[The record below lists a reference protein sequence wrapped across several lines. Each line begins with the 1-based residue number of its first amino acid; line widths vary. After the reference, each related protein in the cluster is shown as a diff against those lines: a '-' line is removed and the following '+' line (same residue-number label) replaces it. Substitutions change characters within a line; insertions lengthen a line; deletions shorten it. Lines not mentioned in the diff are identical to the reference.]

1 MNAEKLITNLRVS
14 AAILAEIP
22 GVKQGMPKREFFR
35 FPQFLMTGT
44 QCLAGLPRGAIIEIS
59 GVQGAG
65 KTELVLKFLAANP
78 QARVAWI
85 EQEFTAYPCAFPQQG
100 VRLDRV
106 LFVQVTARAGSAGVS
121 SSEDDP
127 LWTVHQV
134 LKSQVFGMAVLTL
147 SREHLRDPVA
157 LRRLQIAAERSGC
170 SVILLTD
177 QPSSTACWPVSVQI
191 QVSRDVRTGDPAF
204 RVLKYRGSHPAGM
217 APACAGSAGVGSV
230 MPGDSTTT
238 QRRSFTEDEA
248 APATE
253 LAVQTGQTSKDALF

>member
-1 MNAEKLITNLRVS
+1 M
-14 AAILAEIP
+14 
-22 GVKQGMPKREFFR
+22 KQGHQGMAKREFFQ
-35 FPQFLMTGT
+35 FPAIGATPMG
-44 QCLAGLPRGAIIEIS
+44 GLPRGAIIEIS
-59 GVQGAG
+59 GVPGAG
-65 KTELVLKFLAANP
+65 KTELVLKFLAVNP

-106 LFVQVTARAGSAGVS
+106 LFVQVTS
-121 SSEDDP
+121 DDP

-177 QPSSTACWPVSVQI
+177 RPSSTACWPVSVQI

-204 RVLKYRGSHPAGM
+204 RVLKYRGSH

-238 QRRSFTEDEA
+238 ERSSSHREGEV

-253 LAVQTGQTSKDALF
+253 LAVQTNQTSKDAQF